1 MEKPFVIY
9 GKEDQNYNVGKTFM
23 IDGHEVEFTSCTA
36 IATSCGETERTDA
49 IFIHD
54 NEDEFGDGDGVVFG
68 VKMPKDAE
76 EAASVLEEF
85 IDTYRET
92 LETIEF

>member
-1 MEKPFVIY
+1 MKKTFTIY
-9 GKEDQNYNVGKTFM
+9 GKADQDYTVGATFM
-23 IDGHEVEFTSCTA
+23 VDGHEVEFTSCTA
-36 IATSCGETERTDA
+36 IATSCGETERADA

-85 IDTYRET
+85 VDTYQET
-92 LETIEF
+92 LESIEF